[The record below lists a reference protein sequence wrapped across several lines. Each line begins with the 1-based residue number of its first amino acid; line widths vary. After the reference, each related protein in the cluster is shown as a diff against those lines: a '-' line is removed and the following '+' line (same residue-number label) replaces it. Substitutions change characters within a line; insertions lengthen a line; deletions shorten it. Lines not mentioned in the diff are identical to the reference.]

1 MVRLY
6 PIVFFAL
13 LVMVM
18 PKEGSSASGDIS
30 KLLEV
35 RVEVGD
41 LGEDERKLGLNK
53 KVIETHAIVTLLR
66 KLPRVVVN
74 ESAKSVVQIRTIFG
88 TGKMVDGL
96 EKWYFGAMIDSV
108 VRPVTILKTGRSTK
122 AIVWNRLYTLTGP
135 LGTTAADVRRNLERL
150 LTDFA
155 ADWYRDNP

>member
-41 LGEDERKLGLNK
+41 LGRDEMTLGLNK

-88 TGKMVDGL
+88 TGKMVDGV
-96 EKWYFGAMIDSV
+96 EKWYFGAMMVSV

>member
-1 MVRLY
+1 MVRLF
-6 PIVFFAL
+6 PIVIFAL

-18 PKEGSSASGDIS
+18 PIEGSSASSDIS

-41 LGEDERKLGLNK
+41 LGREEIRLGLDK

-88 TGKMVDGL
+88 TGKMVGGI
-96 EKWYFGAMIDSV
+96 EKWYFGAMLVSV
-108 VRPVTILKTGRSTK
+108 VRPVTILTTGRSTN

-135 LGTTAADVRRNLERL
+135 LGATAADVRRNLDRL

>member
-41 LGEDERKLGLNK
+41 LGRDEMTLGLNK

-88 TGKMVDGL
+88 TGKMVGGV
-96 EKWYFGAMIDSV
+96 EKWYFGAMMVSV

>member
-6 PIVFFAL
+6 PIAFFAL

-18 PKEGSSASGDIS
+18 PIEGSPASGDIS
-30 KLLEV
+30 NLLEV

-41 LGEDERKLGLNK
+41 LGREETRLGLNK

-74 ESAKSVVQIRTIFG
+74 ESAKSIVQIRTIFG
-88 TGKMVDGL
+88 TGKMEGGI
-96 EKWYFGAMIDSV
+96 EKWYFGAMLLSV
-108 VRPVTILKTGRSTK
+108 VRPVTILKTGRSTN

-135 LGTTAADVRRNLERL
+135 LGATAADVRRNLERL

-155 ADWYRDNP
+155 TDWYRGNP

>member
-41 LGEDERKLGLNK
+41 LGRDEMTLGLNK

-74 ESAKSVVQIRTIFG
+74 ESAKSIVQIRTIFG
-88 TGKMVDGL
+88 TGKMVGGV
-96 EKWYFGAMIDSV
+96 EKWYFGAMMVSV

>member
-1 MVRLY
+1 MVRLF
-6 PIVFFAL
+6 PTLFFVL

-18 PKEGSSASGDIS
+18 PKEGSSAAGDIS

-41 LGEDERKLGLNK
+41 LGRDEMKLGLNK
-53 KVIETHAIVTLLR
+53 KVIETHTIVTLLR

-88 TGKMVDGL
+88 TGKMVGGV
-96 EKWYFGAMIDSV
+96 EKWYFGTIMVSV
-108 VRPVTILKTGRSTK
+108 VRPVTILKTGRSTN

-135 LGTTAADVRRNLERL
+135 LGATAADVRRNLERL
-150 LTDFA
+150 LTDFT

>member
-1 MVRLY
+1 
-6 PIVFFAL
+6 
-13 LVMVM
+13 MVM

-41 LGEDERKLGLNK
+41 LGRDEMTLGLNK

-88 TGKMVDGL
+88 TGKMVDGV
-96 EKWYFGAMIDSV
+96 EKWYFGAMMVSV